1 MRHRRVGA
9 SGLRVSS
16 LGLGT
21 WMWGTHVDGEV
32 ARDLLRLFLDAG
44 GTLLDTAHSYGD
56 GASETQ
62 LGSLLGDDV
71 SRDEV
76 VLATK
81 AGLTHTPA
89 GRVVDTSRR
98 ALLRELD
105 RSLGRLGTDHVDLWM
120 PHGWSDAVPLDETLG
135 ALEYAVSSGRARY
148 VGVSNYAGWQA
159 ARAFSLLEAARVP
172 LVATQVEYSLV
183 ARRAED
189 EVLPAARALGMG
201 VLAYSPLGGGVLTG
215 KYRSGVP
222 SDSRAAMREFPGFV
236 TGRLDAHGMAVT
248 EAVTTAARGLQVTP
262 TEVALAWVRDRPGV
276 TSAVL
281 GSRTVPQLRTA
292 LASEALELPTAIVE
306 ALDEVSE

>member
-9 SGLRVSS
+9 SGLQVSS

-21 WMWGTHVDGEV
+21 WMWGTHIDGEV

-44 GTLLDTAHSYGD
+44 GTLLDTAHSYSH
-56 GASETQ
+56 GASET
-62 LGSLLGDDV
+62 LIGTLLGDV
-71 SRDEV
+71 VPRDEV
-76 VLATK
+76 VLCTK
-81 AGLTHTPA
+81 AGLTHTGE
-89 GRVVDTSRR
+89 GRGVDTSRGT
-98 ALLRELD
+98 LLRQLD
-105 RSLGRLGTDHVDLWM
+105 LSLARLRTDHVDVWL
-120 PHGWSDAVPLDETLG
+120 PHAWSDAAPLEETLG

-148 VGVSNYAGWQA
+148 VGVSNYAGWQT
-159 ARAFSLLEAARVP
+159 ARAFSLLERARVP
-172 LVATQVEYSLV
+172 LVATQVEHSLV

-189 EVLPAARALGMG
+189 EVLPAARALGVG

-236 TGRLDAHGMAVT
+236 TGRLDAHGRAVT
-248 EAVTTAARGLQVTP
+248 EAVATAARGLQVTP

-281 GSRTVPQLRTA
+281 GSRTVPQLRMA
-292 LASEALELPTAIVE
+292 LASEDLELPRAIVE